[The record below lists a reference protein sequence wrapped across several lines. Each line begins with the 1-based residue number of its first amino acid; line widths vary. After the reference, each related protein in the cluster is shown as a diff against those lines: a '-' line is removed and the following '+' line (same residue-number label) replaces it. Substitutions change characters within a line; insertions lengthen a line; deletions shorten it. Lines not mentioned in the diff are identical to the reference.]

1 MITCIPT
8 GSYATV
14 DIIAAVTLGT
24 MEQLAIVLPRQGII
38 DTSIVR
44 QTVRTL
50 SIVGNELAN
59 FITTHTNDNAIVGTQ
74 IKSHLGLS
82 LGSQGDI
89 LCRII
94 KVTGGLQMTHTLIV
108 DIGLDLTEMTTVA
121 QDTCQMAWQRMEGG
135 VEEETTT
142 ISTTNRVIS
151 VTGCQQHT
159 YQNCQ

>member
-14 DIIAAVTLGT
+14 DIIAAITLGT
-24 MEQLAIVLPRQGII
+24 MEQLAIVLPCQGVI
-38 DTSIVR
+38 DTSIVS

-50 SIVGNELAN
+50 SIVGNERADV
-59 FITTHTNDNAIVGTQ
+59 ITTHTNDNAIVGTQ
-74 IKSHLGLS
+74 VKSYLGLS
-82 LGSQGDI
+82 LSSQGDI

-94 KVTGGLQMTHTLIV
+94 KVTGGLQMTHTLII
-108 DIGLDLTEMTTVA
+108 DIGLNFTEMTTVA

>member
-8 GSYATV
+8 GSDATV

-38 DTSIVR
+38 DTSIVS

-50 SIVGNELAN
+50 SIVGNERAN
-59 FITTHTNDNAIVGTQ
+59 VITTHTNDNAIVGPQ
-74 IKSHLGLS
+74 VKSHLGLS
-82 LGSQGDI
+82 LGSQGNV
-89 LCRII
+89 LRRII
-94 KVTGGLQMTHTLIV
+94 VVTRGLQMTHTLIV
-108 DIGLDLTEMTTVA
+108 DIGLDLTEMAAVA
-121 QDTCQMAWQRMEGG
+121 QDTCQMAWQRMKGG

-151 VTGCQQHT
+151 VTG
-159 YQNCQ
+159 Y

>member
-1 MITCIPT
+1 MITCIST
-8 GSYATV
+8 SSDATV
-14 DIIAAVTLGT
+14 HIIAAVTLGT

-74 IKSHLGLS
+74 VKSHLGLS

-108 DIGLDLTEMTTVA
+108 NVGLDLTEMAAVA

-151 VTGCQQHT
+151 ITGC
-159 YQNCQ
+159 

>member
-1 MITCIPT
+1 MITCIST
-8 GSYATV
+8 SSDATV
-14 DIIAAVTLGT
+14 DIIAAITLGT

-50 SIVGNELAN
+50 SVVGNELAN
-59 FITTHTNDNAIVGTQ
+59 FITTHTNDNAIVGPQ
-74 IKSHLGLS
+74 VKGHLGLS

-89 LCRII
+89 LRRII
-94 KVTGGLQMTHTLIV
+94 KVTGGLQMTHTLII
-108 DIGLDLTEMTTVA
+108 DIGLDLTEMTAVA

-142 ISTTNRVIS
+142 IGTANSVIS
-151 VTGCQQHT
+151 VTGC
-159 YQNCQ
+159 

>member
-14 DIIAAVTLGT
+14 DIIAAITLGT
-24 MEQLAIVLPRQGII
+24 MEQLAVVLPRQGII

-44 QTVRTL
+44 QTIRTL
-50 SIVGNELAN
+50 SIVGNERADV
-59 FITTHTNDNAIVGTQ
+59 ITTHTNDNAIVGTQ
-74 IKSHLGLS
+74 VKSHLGLS

-89 LCRII
+89 LYRII
-94 KVTGGLQMTHTLIV
+94 KVTGGLQMTHTLII
-108 DIGLDLTEMTTVA
+108 DIGLNFTEMTTVA
-121 QDTCQMAWQRMEGG
+121 QDACQMAWQRMEGG

-151 VTGCQQHT
+151 VTGC
-159 YQNCQ
+159 